1 MLQIQGRL
9 FFVLFNGSHFFQSY
23 RSYLNQWLNKI
34 TPVKSAVYVFLY
46 SSIAVSKKQK
56 IKRRNRNY
64 VS

>member
-1 MLQIQGRL
+1 MLPIQGRL
-9 FFVLFNGSHFFQSY
+9 FFVLFNGSHFLQSY

-46 SSIAVSKKQK
+46 SSFAVSKKQQ